1 MSEERRFF
9 LRTATFATGIA
20 VLYWFVSYEAAGSA
34 MLLAIG
40 LTALFL
46 TFVLRRHTN
55 EPRRGSLETARAIV
69 TFEDPDEAAPAPL
82 AIEDAPMP
90 ATSYPPL
97 VVALGAGAVAG
108 GLVFGAW
115 LWLPGAAVLAGAGLR
130 WFGELNRA

>member
-1 MSEERRFF
+1 MTEERRFF
-9 LRTATFATGIA
+9 LRTAAFAIGIA
-20 VLYWFVSYEAAGSA
+20 VVYWFVSYEAAGSV

-55 EPRRGSLETARAIV
+55 EPRRGPLETARAIV
-69 TFEDPDEAAPAPL
+69 TFEEPDEAAPAPL

-90 ATSYPPL
+90 VMSYPPL
-97 VVALGAGAVAG
+97 ALALGAGAVAG

-115 LWLPGAAVLAGAGLR
+115 LWLPGAALIAGAGWR
-130 WFGELNRA
+130 WFDLTLRS